1 MRDTL
6 SLYRMAEERMVEVDW
21 VPLRHAQSLSMP
33 YGQGYAIAID
43 PGQVRSTADERVK
56 LGHELGHCA
65 TGSFYNRYAALDLR
79 RRHELHADRWAIAH
93 LVPRAELESAFSQGI
108 TEIWELAERFDVTED
123 FMRKALAHY
132 HLLNVDDAI

>member
-6 SLYRMAEERMVEVDW
+6 SLYRMAEARRVEVDW

-33 YGQGYAIAID
+33 FGEGYAVAID
-43 PGQVRSTADERVK
+43 PSKVRSTADERVK

-93 LVPRAELESAFSQGI
+93 LVPRSELESAFAQGI

-123 FMRKALAHY
+123 FMRKALTHY
-132 HLLNVDDAI
+132 HLLNLDDAI